1 MSEVDSAAKKQAI
14 FLCLEGGEA
23 VGKSNQIKL
32 LEQLFEKNNIS
43 CLKTREP
50 GGIKA
55 SEEIRSLIFSN
66 NIDATT
72 ELLLFSASRHENI
85 KQVIIPNFE
94 KYDVILVD
102 RFVLSTIIYQ
112 GILGNI
118 SLEEIIYL
126 HEKFNFNLYPDLTII
141 LDDSIERVMGRIQRR
156 KELLQNR
163 MDKFERKI
171 HEKILQSFRNPTP
184 LYRGT
189 VEVIDGSNKSLLEV
203 HESIVDLINNYFNMN
218 ITVDKT

>member
-1 MSEVDSAAKKQAI
+1 MDNKPKQAI

-32 LEQLFEKNNIS
+32 LEKRFEENNLS

-50 GGIKA
+50 GGVKA
-55 SEEIRSLIFSN
+55 SEEIRNLIFSN
-66 NIDATT
+66 NIASIT

-102 RFVLSTIIYQ
+102 RFLLSTLVYQ

-118 SLEEIIYL
+118 PIEEIIYL

-156 KELLQNR
+156 RDGLKNR
-163 MDKFERKI
+163 MDDFKPET

-184 LYRGT
+184 LYRGKM
-189 VEVIDGSNKSLLEV
+189 EIIDGSNKSLMEV
-203 HESIVDLINNYFNMN
+203 HENIVEIINNYFNMN
-218 ITVDKT
+218 ITENKS